1 MEQRQKSYDM
11 QAHLCSPRRCG
22 HHSAGRRRCRR
33 TQHTAGQGMA
43 GWGLAAGPRQDCWK
57 PRRTPRSAP
66 SLRPAAAWA
75 IRCCC
80 KSNITINHRNTQ
92 LQYCIHIDD
101 QPPQVN
107 KSHSFFGY
115 DYGISNIKQQTKSST
130 KNDVKNPSP
139 IRSLRQHF
147 LL

>member
-1 MEQRQKSYDM
+1 MENRQKSYDM

-22 HHSAGRRRCRR
+22 HHSAGRRRCRH

-75 IRCCC
+75 TRCCC
-80 KSNITINHRNTQ
+80 KSNITISIAYTSMINCHR
-92 LQYCIHIDD
+92 LRSPIHSLAMIM
-101 QPPQVN
+101 VLATSSLSKTN
-107 KSHSFFGY
+107 KMLY
-115 DYGISNIKQQTKSST
+115 QK
-130 KNDVKNPSP
+130 DVKKPLP
-139 IRSLRQHF
+139 VRSLRQQF
-147 LL
+147 

>member
-1 MEQRQKSYDM
+1 MENRQKSYDIM

-22 HHSAGRRRCRR
+22 HHSAGRRRCRH

-75 IRCCC
+75 TRCCC
-80 KSNITINHRNTQ
+80 KSNITINHRNYSIAYTSMINRHR
-92 LQYCIHIDD
+92 LTSPIHSLAMIM
-101 QPPQVN
+101 VLATSNN
-107 KSHSFFGY
+107 K
-115 DYGISNIKQQTKSST
+115 Q
-130 KNDVKNPSP
+130 NPLPKTMLKKPLP
-139 IRSLRQHF
+139 IRSLRQQF
-147 LL
+147 